1 SAVQH
6 GVKKAVQLL
15 QEAAGFTGKSV
26 DGIAGKNTRAAVEG
40 ADPDWLLNRLF
51 LRRSRYYADIIKS
64 NPSQGKFLNGWFNR
78 LDNLA
83 DACREISGVR
93 YSVARS

>member
-1 SAVQH
+1 
-6 GVKKAVQLL
+6 
-15 QEAAGFTGKSV
+15 
-26 DGIAGKNTRAAVEG
+26 
-40 ADPDWLLNRLF
+40 
-51 LRRSRYYADIIKS
+51 RSRYYADIIKS